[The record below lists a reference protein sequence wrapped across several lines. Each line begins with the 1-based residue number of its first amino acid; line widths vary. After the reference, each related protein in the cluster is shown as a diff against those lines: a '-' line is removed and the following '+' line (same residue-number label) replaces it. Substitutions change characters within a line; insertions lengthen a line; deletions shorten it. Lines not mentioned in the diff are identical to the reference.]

1 MKLANILIATLVMM
15 TPAMAETEEQHC
27 RNLQLETF
35 DELANRTCPDNERRG
50 VSLQGA
56 CNKILLI
63 KKHFVPTAKMPDWE
77 TYRMMYAEL
86 GTEICV
92 HFPDE
97 NVK

>member
-1 MKLANILIATLVMM
+1 MM
-15 TPAMAETEEQHC
+15 TPAMAETTEQRC
-27 RNLQLETF
+27 RNSQLEAF
-35 DELANRTCPDNERRG
+35 DDLANKTCPDNERRG
-50 VSLQGA
+50 VSLAGE
-56 CNKILLI
+56 CNKILLM
-63 KKHFVPTAKMPDWE
+63 KKHFVPTDKMPDWA